1 MTPAL
6 NLEKFK
12 LDSGNHAKLEDGACI
27 MEMVSYFADEPWSD
41 HPKCACETLTSYA
54 IRLNDRLDDKTR
66 QKLKPLIPFLIN
78 TRADRDTRLLRARFI
93 THRMLTVTFPIF
105 TDALG
110 LAEISARLRE
120 TKNETQSFHG
130 ISAYLRDKQQVIK
143 KVAYAAAAAD
153 AQPAKKAKWKAVKD
167 DINESAIETLRLAC
181 AIRLEKP

>member
-1 MTPAL
+1 
-6 NLEKFK
+6 
-12 LDSGNHAKLEDGACI
+12 
-27 MEMVSYFADEPWSD
+27 
-41 HPKCACETLTSYA
+41 
-54 IRLNDRLDDKTR
+54 LDDKTR

-143 KVAYAAAAAD
+143 KVAYADADAATAAYAAGAAAYAAGAAAAAADAAADAAYAAADAAD